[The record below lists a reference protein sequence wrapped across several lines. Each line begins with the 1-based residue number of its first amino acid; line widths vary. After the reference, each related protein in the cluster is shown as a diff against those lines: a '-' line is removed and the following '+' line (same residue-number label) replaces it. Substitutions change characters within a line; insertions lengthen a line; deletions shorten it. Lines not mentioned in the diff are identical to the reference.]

1 MKDKLV
7 SLPEAAA
14 KVKSGMTIGIGGWAS
29 RRKPMRLIHEI
40 CKGPAMDLTVVS
52 YGGPDVGMLCAAGKV
67 RRLIFGFVSLDHIPL
82 DPHFRRARE
91 NGDIEAFEIDEGM
104 LQWGL
109 LAASARLP
117 FLPVRAGIASDVQRL
132 NKELKLITSPYEDR
146 ETLIAMPAL
155 NLDLALIHAN
165 RADRHGN
172 TAFTGPD
179 PFFDDLFCDA
189 ARKSIVVAEKVVEG
203 ADLLGN
209 DCVHCLA
216 LNRSQVSYVAEA
228 PAGAAPTSCE
238 PDYGVDL
245 DLLRTYASDPMGA
258 LA

>member
-7 SLPEAAA
+7 TLAAA
-14 KVKSGMTIGIGGWAS
+14 AANVQSGMTIGIGGWSS
-29 RRKPMRLIHEI
+29 RRKPMRLVHEI
-40 CKGPAMDLTVVS
+40 CKGPATDLTVVS

-67 RRLIFGFVSLDHIPL
+67 RKLIFGFVSLDHIPV

-91 NGDIEAFEIDEGM
+91 NGEIEAFEIDEGM

-109 LAASARLP
+109 LAASCRLP
-117 FLPVRAGIASDVQRL
+117 FLPVRAGLASDVQRV
-132 NKELKLITSPYEDR
+132 NRELKLITSPYEDG

-172 TAFTGPD
+172 TVLTGPD
-179 PFFDDLFCDA
+179 PYFDDLFCGA
-189 ARKSIVVAEKVVEG
+189 ARRAIVAAEKVIES
-203 ADLLGN
+203 ADLLGD

-216 LNRSQVSYVAEA
+216 LNRSQVSHVVEI

-245 DLLRTYASDPMGA
+245 DLLNAYVDDPMTA